1 MIQFKSVV
9 KNYGTLRALD
19 DVTFSVAK
27 GEFFAL
33 LGPNGAGKTS
43 IIRLILNFSR
53 PSSGSVFVNG
63 TETSDPHVRSQI
75 GYLPE
80 NIRIPEYLSGKEF
93 LERHA
98 QLCNLS
104 GKSAD
109 TEIDRVLELSGMK
122 GREKERSGGYS
133 KGMRQRIGLAASLI
147 NSPQILILDEPV
159 NGLDPLAIREFRLIL
174 ENLKNRGVTLLLNS
188 HILSEVERLCTTAA
202 IMNKGK
208 ILVKDTVS
216 NLIKDGE
223 TLEDVFVR
231 TIGNS

>member
-19 DVTFSVAK
+19 NVTFSVAK

-43 IIRLILNFSR
+43 VIRLILNFSR

-63 TETSDPHVRSQI
+63 TESSNPQVRSQI

-104 GKSAD
+104 GKSAGI
-109 TEIDRVLELSGMK
+109 EIDRVLELSGMK

-133 KGMRQRIGLAASLI
+133 KGMKQRIGLAASLI

-202 IMNKGK
+202 ILNKGK

-231 TIGNS
+231 TIGNA